1 MSAKYVWICIL
12 ILFVTTYFTRLL
24 PFIFFKGDI
33 KNKFISSTLAYLPY
47 AVLTSMMFPEVFEQD
62 GMGIIP
68 AIAGFI
74 VAVVLSYSFGCSHNC
89 YLFIYVDKSLYWEYL
104 NLNQK
109 RKDLILLRSFLL

>member
-47 AVLTSMMFPEVFEQD
+47 AVLTSMIFPEVFEQN

-68 AIAGFI
+68 AIVGFI
-74 VAVVLSYSFGCSHNC
+74 VAVVLSYKNKSLIIVLAAATIAT
-89 YLFIYVDKSLYWEYL
+89 YLFM
-104 NLNQK
+104 
-109 RKDLILLRSFLL
+109 LINPYIGNI

>member
-47 AVLTSMMFPEVFEQD
+47 AVLTSMIFPEVFEQN
-62 GMGIIP
+62 GIWFIP
-68 AIAGFI
+68 AIVVFI
-74 VAVVLSYSFGCSHNC
+74 VAVVLSYKNKSLIIVLAAATIAT
-89 YLFIYVDKSLYWEYL
+89 YLFM
-104 NLNQK
+104 
-109 RKDLILLRSFLL
+109 LINPYIGNI

>member
-47 AVLTSMMFPEVFEQD
+47 AVLTSMIFPEVFEQN

-68 AIAGFI
+68 AIVGFI
-74 VAVVLSYSFGCSHNC
+74 VAVLLSYKNKSLIIVLAAATIAT
-89 YLFIYVDKSLYWEYL
+89 YLFM
-104 NLNQK
+104 
-109 RKDLILLRSFLL
+109 LINPYIGNI

>member
-47 AVLTSMMFPEVFEQD
+47 AVLTSMIVPEVFEQN

-68 AIAGFI
+68 AIVGFI
-74 VAVVLSYSFGCSHNC
+74 VAVVLSYKNKSLIIVLAAATIAT
-89 YLFIYVDKSLYWEYL
+89 YLFM
-104 NLNQK
+104 
-109 RKDLILLRSFLL
+109 LINPYIGNI

>member
-1 MSAKYVWICIL
+1 MSAKYVWVCIL

-47 AVLTSMMFPEVFEQD
+47 AVLTSMIFPEVFEQN

-68 AIAGFI
+68 AIVGFI
-74 VAVVLSYSFGCSHNC
+74 VAVVLSYKNKSLIIVLAAATIAT
-89 YLFIYVDKSLYWEYL
+89 YLFM
-104 NLNQK
+104 
-109 RKDLILLRSFLL
+109 LINPYIGNI

>member
-47 AVLTSMMFPEVFEQD
+47 AVLTSMIFPEVFEQK

-68 AIAGFI
+68 AIVGFI
-74 VAVVLSYSFGCSHNC
+74 VAVVLSYKNKSLIIVLAAATIAT
-89 YLFIYVDKSLYWEYL
+89 YLFM
-104 NLNQK
+104 
-109 RKDLILLRSFLL
+109 LINPYIGNI

>member
-24 PFIFFKGDI
+24 PFTFFKGDI

-47 AVLTSMMFPEVFEQD
+47 AVLTSMIFPEVFEQN

-68 AIAGFI
+68 AIVGFI
-74 VAVVLSYSFGCSHNC
+74 VAVLLSYKNKSLIIVLAAATIAT
-89 YLFIYVDKSLYWEYL
+89 YLFM
-104 NLNQK
+104 
-109 RKDLILLRSFLL
+109 LINPYIGNI

>member
-12 ILFVTTYFTRLL
+12 ILFATTYFTRLL

-47 AVLTSMMFPEVFEQD
+47 AVLTSMMFPEVFEQN

-68 AIAGFI
+68 AIVGFI
-74 VAVVLSYSFGCSHNC
+74 VAVVLSYKNKSLIIVLAAATIAT
-89 YLFIYVDKSLYWEYL
+89 YLFM
-104 NLNQK
+104 
-109 RKDLILLRSFLL
+109 LINPYIGNI

>member
-47 AVLTSMMFPEVFEQD
+47 AVLTSMIFPEVFEQN

-68 AIAGFI
+68 AVVGFI
-74 VAVVLSYSFGCSHNC
+74 VAVVLSYKNKSLIIVLAAATIAT
-89 YLFIYVDKSLYWEYL
+89 YLFM
-104 NLNQK
+104 
-109 RKDLILLRSFLL
+109 LINPYIGNI

>member
-47 AVLTSMMFPEVFEQD
+47 AVLTSMIFPEVFEQN

-68 AIAGFI
+68 AIVGFI
-74 VAVVLSYSFGCSHNC
+74 VSVVLSYKNKSLIIVLAAATIAT
-89 YLFIYVDKSLYWEYL
+89 YLFM
-104 NLNQK
+104 
-109 RKDLILLRSFLL
+109 LINPYIGNI

>member
-33 KNKFISSTLAYLPY
+33 KNKFISSTLAYLQY
-47 AVLTSMMFPEVFEQD
+47 AVLTSMLFPEVFEQN

-68 AIAGFI
+68 AIVGFI
-74 VAVVLSYSFGCSHNC
+74 VAVVLSYKNKSLIIVLAASTIAT
-89 YLFIYVDKSLYWEYL
+89 YLFMLINLYIG
-104 NLNQK
+104 N
-109 RKDLILLRSFLL
+109 I

>member
-47 AVLTSMMFPEVFEQD
+47 AVLTSMIFPEVFEQN

-68 AIAGFI
+68 AIVGFI
-74 VAVVLSYSFGCSHNC
+74 VAVVLSYKNKSLIIVLAAATIAT
-89 YLFIYVDKSLYWEYL
+89 YLFMLINPYVG
-104 NLNQK
+104 N
-109 RKDLILLRSFLL
+109 I

>member
-47 AVLTSMMFPEVFEQD
+47 AVLTSMLFPEVFEQN

-68 AIAGFI
+68 AIVGFI
-74 VAVVLSYSFGCSHNC
+74 VAVVLSYKNKSLIIVLAASTIAT
-89 YLFIYVDKSLYWEYL
+89 YLFMLINLYIG
-104 NLNQK
+104 N
-109 RKDLILLRSFLL
+109 I

>member
-74 VAVVLSYSFGCSHNC
+74 VAVVLSYKNKSLIIVLAAATIAT
-89 YLFIYVDKSLYWEYL
+89 YLFM
-104 NLNQK
+104 
-109 RKDLILLRSFLL
+109 LINPYIGNI